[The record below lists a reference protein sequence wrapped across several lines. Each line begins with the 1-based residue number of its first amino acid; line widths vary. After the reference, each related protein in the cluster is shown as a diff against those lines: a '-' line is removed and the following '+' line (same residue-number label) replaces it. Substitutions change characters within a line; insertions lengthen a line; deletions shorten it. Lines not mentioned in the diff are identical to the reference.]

1 MNKSWGI
8 CLAAGLGLVGCSGE
22 QFSDLKTWMDESSNE
37 LKLKSRVEPLP
48 EVKPYQPYVY
58 DAFSLVDPFNRSK
71 MEIAKKAS
79 GALAPNMNRPKE
91 TLEAYDLEKLRMVG
105 TLQRGKDINAL
116 IRTPDGNLYRVKMG
130 SYMGQNFGM
139 VTAISETG
147 VTLKEIV
154 EDSGGDWVERTSV
167 LALEDTEQKK

>member
-1 MNKSWGI
+1 M
-8 CLAAGLGLVGCSGE
+8 AAGFVLMGCSGE
-22 QFSDLKTWMDESSNE
+22 QFGDLKTWMDESSNE
-37 LKLKSRVEPLP
+37 LKLKGRVEPLP

-58 DAFSLVDPFNRSK
+58 DAFGLLDPFNRSK
-71 MEIAKKAS
+71 MEIAKKAG
-79 GALAPNMNRPKE
+79 GALAPNINRPKE

-139 VTAISETG
+139 VTTISETG
-147 VTLKEIV
+147 ITLKEIV

-167 LALEDTEQKK
+167 LALDETEQRK